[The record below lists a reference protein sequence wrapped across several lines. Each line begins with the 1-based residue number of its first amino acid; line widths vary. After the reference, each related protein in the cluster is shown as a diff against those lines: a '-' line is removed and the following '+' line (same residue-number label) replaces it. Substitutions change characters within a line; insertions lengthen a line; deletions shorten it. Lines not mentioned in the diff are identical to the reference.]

1 MKATGKNFGVDLK
14 NFQTAVKSCKTM
26 GKNLS
31 DMTKELE
38 AIAATGS
45 VSDLPEKLTE
55 AEEAKVEVEAMILER
70 VSFNEI

>member
-1 MKATGKNFGVDLK
+1 
-14 NFQTAVKSCKTM
+14 M

-38 AIAATGS
+38 AIAAMGS

-55 AEEAKVEVEAMILER
+55 AEEAKVEVENMILER
-70 VSFNEI
+70 VRFLLKTWDLVIYFCLIVECAFIRG